1 MELQIKERWGMNK
14 VRNQERKVEQEE
26 GETKKRKKNALI
38 DRKETRK
45 KVERKRKQ
53 ENKIKRT

>member
-26 GETKKRKKNALI
+26 GETKKRKKNQ
-38 DRKETRK
+38 RNREKTNET
-45 KVERKRKQ
+45 Q
-53 ENKIKRT
+53 